1 MVHYTKKKKTLPF
14 FDTENLIFV
23 LSLNQYIYIYIFIL
37 IQKVLS
43 SVLMDGNTYLSNCKY
58 FNLFRQT

>member
-23 LSLNQYIYIYIFIL
+23 LSLNQYIYIYIYSYT
-37 IQKVLS
+37 KS
-43 SVLMDGNTYLSNCKY
+43 SQQCVNGWEYIFK
-58 FNLFRQT
+58 